1 MEGSQSTYRG
11 FSPCV
16 PGTDKFPIALKAL
29 TCSPHIRDLNAFGSS
44 WRTLQRFGRII
55 FSLSG
60 QVAAASKCI
69 ESSVAFFFQALYWIT
84 LSIKSSYFYA
94 EPLPWPVFRNLYVY
108 TEKILLCSK
117 GASVAVL
124 WNFVEK
130 KENLILLVLV
140 LLFWGLVYFLVVLGV
155 SFGIQTGDITS
166 VRASQASQHHTEPT
180 LQIMWGTEMEN
191 NKMKLWV
198 TAEPKDRRQAS
209 LVPSALSLPL
219 ENMTVPCDL
228 GERST
233 SFAFSSSNLGGRQR
247 C

>member
-1 MEGSQSTYRG
+1 MTCISQLVCIHWKNSLVLKRC
-11 FSPCV
+11 FS
-16 PGTDKFPIALKAL
+16 
-29 TCSPHIRDLNAFGSS
+29 GSS
-44 WRTLQRFGRII
+44 MKF
-55 FSLSG
+55 
-60 QVAAASKCI
+60 C
-69 ESSVAFFFQALYWIT
+69 
-84 LSIKSSYFYA
+84 
-94 EPLPWPVFRNLYVY
+94 
-108 TEKILLCSK
+108 EK
-117 GASVAVL
+117 
-124 WNFVEK
+124 K

-140 LLFWGLVYFLVVLGV
+140 LLFWGLVYFLGVLGV

-180 LQIMWGTEMEN
+180 LQIMWGMEMEN